1 MASLRRHPRSPFWIA
16 CFSLPDGRR
25 TTRTTRKT
33 DKREAMQVAIDYEKA
48 SMAANKKRLSDRYAR
63 RVIED
68 IYAIGNDEELPSTS
82 VSEYVNQWTSR
93 KREEISVKS
102 FAKYKSVAEDFVGF
116 LGAKSNADIRLLKKR
131 DIIDYRTYLASRVSN
146 GSINVA
152 LKIIRSIFNDALK
165 EDILEKNPA
174 KLVDLLKAS
183 AKQIRRP
190 FTDEELRSVLAVC
203 DIEWRGMVLVGFY
216 TGLRLGDIASL
227 KWGNL
232 DVEKWEIQVDTSK
245 TGRFQS
251 IPAHSVLIDYFK
263 SAMPSRPSRQAAVF
277 PGINSI
283 HERDI
288 HSGALSHQF
297 TNILASAGLIE
308 KPTHKRAGSG
318 RSGKR
323 KQNELSFHCLRHTAT
338 SKLKRAGVSDA
349 VARDL
354 IGHESVAVSRQ
365 YTHMDSETKRRA
377 IETMPWITE

>member
-1 MASLRRHPRSPFWIA
+1 MASLRRHPKSPFWIA

-25 TTRTTRKT
+25 TTRTTRKK

-48 SMAANKKRLSDRYAR
+48 SIAAKQKRLSDNYAR

-68 IYAIGNDEELPSTS
+68 LYSIGNDELLVTISF
-82 VSEYVNQWTSR
+82 SEYAHQWISR
-93 KREEISVKS
+93 KQEEVSLKS
-102 FAKYKSVAEDFVGF
+102 FAKYKSVLDDAVGF
-116 LGAKSNADIRLLKKR
+116 LGAKSESDIRLLKKG
-131 DIIDYRTYLASRVSN
+131 DILDYRTYLGSRVTH
-146 GSINVA
+146 GSVNVA
-152 LKIIRSIFNDALK
+152 LKIIRSMFNDAVK

-174 KLVDLLKAS
+174 KLVDLLKTS
-183 AKQIRRP
+183 PKRTRRP
-190 FTDEELRSVLAVC
+190 FTDEELRAVLSVC
-203 DIEWRGMVLVGFY
+203 DTEWRGMVLVGLY

-227 KWGNL
+227 KWENL

-251 IPAHSVLIDYFK
+251 IPAHAALVDYFK
-263 SAMPSRPSRQAAVF
+263 SVMPSRPFRQAAVF
-277 PGINSI
+277 PRINSI

-297 TNILASAGLIE
+297 TNILADAGLIE
-308 KPTHKRAGSG
+308 KPIHKRASKG

-377 IETMPWITE
+377 IEAMARITE